1 MVKIV
6 FPEITRLVSRAMGF
20 WSLGISD
27 MGEQSPVNLSMGFWS
42 PRMPDMGEQSPVKS
56 VRGCADTNKSDR
68 GNINVLERREE
79 KYFWCEFKG
88 NIFTTHMIWYRVSK
102 PFGTD

>member
-1 MVKIV
+1 MMNDLRRKEILGELFIKRVINCV
-6 FPEITRLVSRAMGF
+6 PEIPVWYLGSRVSE
-20 WSLGISD
+20 SLGISD

-68 GNINVLERREE
+68 VNINVLERRE
-79 KYFWCEFKG
+79 KK
-88 NIFTTHMIWYRVSK
+88 ILLV
-102 PFGTD
+102 